1 MRFVVVFWLCLI
13 GMLPSVAFCQA
24 SGVGVEVVVCV
35 PESDA
40 IADSEVTY
48 KSKALSCGTDANGKQ
63 LVPQVSSLMVAMNA
77 SPQQPVEGGE
87 QVGVDIGAAVLLV
100 LSVAFSF
107 RSIRNMLNSSS
118 EG

>member
-1 MRFVVVFWLCLI
+1 MRFCVGLALCI
-13 GMLPSVAFCQA
+13 VGMLPFSAFSQA
-24 SGVGVEVVVCV
+24 SGVGVEVIVCGPASGVV
-35 PESDA
+35 A
-40 IADSEVTY
+40 ASEVT
-48 KSKALSCGTDANGKQ
+48 SGGRALSCGTDADGNQ

-87 QVGVDIGAAVLLV
+87 QVGADIGAAVLLV